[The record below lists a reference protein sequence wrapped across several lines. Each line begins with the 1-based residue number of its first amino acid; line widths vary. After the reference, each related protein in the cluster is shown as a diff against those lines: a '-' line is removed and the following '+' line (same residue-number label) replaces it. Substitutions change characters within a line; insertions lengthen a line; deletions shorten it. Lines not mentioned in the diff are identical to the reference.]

1 MHTVYGIS
9 KYVHSGCINMY
20 GAGGVCVS
28 ASTTHAHARTHIAGI
43 LHSVHMCVC
52 CVHMC
57 VCCVQMCTYLCVTG
71 ACCTQCAYIYG
82 ICVYVCVPEMSMCV
96 LEMCVSPGGCAYY
109 KQCAYVC
116 VNVCVCVNQKCLC
129 VYEKGM
135 CV

>member
-1 MHTVYGIS
+1 MCECEHDTCSCTHSHCGHHTQCA
-9 KYVHSGCINMY
+9 H
-20 GAGGVCVS
+20 VCVLC
-28 ASTTHAHARTHIAGI
+28 ARVGI
-43 LHSVHMCVC
+43 MYVR
-52 CVHMC
+52 
-57 VCCVQMCTYLCVTG
+57 TYLCVTG

-109 KQCAYVC
+109 KQCAYAC

-129 VYEKGM
+129 VYEKDM